1 MDSVVSDLIIL
12 ARKQRYL
19 LSENLRLHN
28 FKTGW
33 NLLKNILTILKLSLL
48 KPKANVI
55 FSRSHRFASKD
66 LTLFPFYHILSFT
79 QVSHSEILFLVA
91 EVLDEDASSYCKYK
105 LNYISAFILLDGFT
119 MRILYF

>member
-1 MDSVVSDLIIL
+1 MDSVVSDLITL

-55 FSRSHRFASKD
+55 FSRSHGFASKD
-66 LTLFPFYHILSFT
+66 LTLFPFYHIVIYTGKSF
-79 QVSHSEILFLVA
+79 
-91 EVLDEDASSYCKYK
+91 
-105 LNYISAFILLDGFT
+105 
-119 MRILYF
+119 

>member
-1 MDSVVSDLIIL
+1 M
-12 ARKQRYL
+12 
-19 LSENLRLHN
+19 
-28 FKTGW
+28 
-33 NLLKNILTILKLSLL
+33 
-48 KPKANVI
+48 NVI
-55 FSRSHRFASKD
+55 FSRSHKFASKD
-66 LTLFPFYHILSFT
+66 LTLFPFYHILSFR